1 MTTYNKK
8 TVIIWNKNNYLINT
22 VEVSVPANAD
32 AMAEFNA
39 KQDEMITLGKMDP
52 DSMTVEIRD
61 SELISIR
68 KFSDSES
75 AQAWIN
81 FNNDFATKYSY
92 IKISSAI
99 IGN

>member
-22 VEVSVPANAD
+22 VEVSVPTNAE

-39 KQDEMITLGKMDP
+39 KQDQMITLGKMDP
-52 DSMTVEIRD
+52 DSMKVQIRD

-68 KFSDSES
+68 KFLDAES
-75 AQAWIN
+75 AQEWVD
-81 FNNDFATKYSY
+81 FNNDFATKYNY